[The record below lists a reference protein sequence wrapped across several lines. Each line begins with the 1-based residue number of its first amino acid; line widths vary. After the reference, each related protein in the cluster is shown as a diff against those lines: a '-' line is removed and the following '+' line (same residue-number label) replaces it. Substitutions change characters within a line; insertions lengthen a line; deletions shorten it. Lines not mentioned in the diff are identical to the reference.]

1 MATEVIEATIDS
13 WLESGAA
20 DNNYGSSTTLEIS
33 DVGVSGGRKRIILSF
48 SLSTL
53 PSGLSINSANLV
65 FKYAGRS
72 ADPQGRRIN
81 LYKVTQ
87 TAWVEGEVTWNSY
100 SSGNSWSTPG
110 GDYVT
115 SNPSGA
121 EFTIPAPFNDWEVDV
136 QTLLQD
142 AIDNSLDLHLIMIIE
157 DEGVSNGHGV
167 VTYSKEVAVLDP
179 PTLTVAYSR
188 VYPTDAITRATSL
201 KHIYNREAGI
211 YDLEIGLGEVAADFS
226 IPDVELVSKSSSP
239 IEEEAKEVERIAEE
253 AGVTP
258 AIINKLNRMEEQAQ
272 IDFPIPTRE
281 IPQQAGTGIRTTPEH
296 QRILTEQFEDPMRLI
311 PKGGGGVQEIQDL
324 VAELKGRATP
334 TVSGQFHEAVSGEE
348 TSRIITNT
356 PMGKEGLATERQ
368 RMRELQEQGL
378 SREEISRIIA
388 EQ

>member
-1 MATEVIEATIDS
+1 MPTLFEKYITGDDTGIIFYGALRWMAMSFTPSKTHDLTSVKLKLYRVGSPGILTVSIQATTDGGSWPFAKIPTGADIDGTTGTTNGNTLTTGIGAEWREITLDSVVRVTAGTTYAIVIRALTGAVGNYIVWRWDDDAATYEGGNKAHTLD
-13 WLESGAA
+13 G
-20 DNNYGSSTTLEIS
+20 GSSW
-33 DVGVSGGRKRIILSF
+33 GAPSF
-48 SLSTL
+48 TEDLMFEEW
-53 PSGLSINSANLV
+53 GNIV
-65 FKYAGRS
+65 Y
-72 ADPQGRRIN
+72 
-81 LYKVTQ
+81 
-87 TAWVEGEVTWNSY
+87 TA
-100 SSGNSWSTPG
+100 
-110 GDYVT
+110 
-115 SNPSGA
+115 
-121 EFTIPAPFNDWEVDV
+121 
-136 QTLLQD
+136 
-142 AIDNSLDLHLIMIIE
+142 
-157 DEGVSNGHGV
+157 
-167 VTYSKEVAVLDP
+167 
-179 PTLTVAYSR
+179 
-188 VYPTDAITRATSL
+188 YPTDAITRATSL

-211 YDLEIGLGEVAADFS
+211 YDLEIGLGEIAADFS

-239 IEEEAKEVERIAEE
+239 IDEEAKEVERIAEE

-281 IPQQAGTGIRTTPEH
+281 VPQQAGTGIRTTPEH

-378 SREEISRIIA
+378 SREEINRIIA